1 MEHRHHGKSSANF
14 LDSDEILSELDF
26 RGNETFMDAGCGDG
40 HIALKALEDYIPEGC
55 AYAVDNHKE
64 SIVELEVY
72 KNENGIENLITIEA
86 DFTKGI
92 PDVEDESVDVILMLN
107 VFHGF
112 KASGDIDFV
121 IDELKRMIKDDGKI
135 AIMDFKAIDMEK
147 GPSTDIK
154 STPEELESL
163 FKEHG
168 LKKAYLNEDIGEDI
182 PEGKSHFIIIFEKD

>member
-26 RGNETFMDAGCGDG
+26 KGNETFMDAGCGDG
-40 HIALKALEDYIPEGC
+40 HIALKALENYIPEGLT
-55 AYAVDNHKE
+55 YAVDNHKE
-64 SIVELEVY
+64 SIEELESY
-72 KNENGIENLITIEA
+72 KIENNIENLITIEA

-92 PDVEDESVDVILMLN
+92 PDVEDGSVDVILMLN

-112 KASGDIDFV
+112 KASGDMDFV
-121 IDELKRMIKDDGKI
+121 IDELKRIVKDDGKV

-154 STPEELESL
+154 STPEELEEL
-163 FKEHG
+163 FNEHG
-168 LKKAYLNEDIGEDI
+168 LKKIYLNEDIGEDI